1 GEARRAGRGG
11 GGGGAAGVARGAG
24 AGDDEELFRDV
35 AVLPRRILRRR
46 WRGRRGGDAA
56 GAAAAGR
63 VGGRL
68 PAGSRRRWPRR
79 RRRPDRAGG
88 ARHPRECAVGRGD
101 PAAGGPG
108 GRGTACPLAAPGAE
122 RCPRARGPPPRGR
135 QAAPASGVV
144 AALAAARRGRAAG
157 LRRRRGRRGRVRVGG
172 PRPRGRGAARRG
184 SRPGARSRRGRGR
197 GQEPRPLRS
206 AAHHHLDGLGFRHSD
221 RHHLLAD
228 LLGDLLRDLLGD
240 LVQLRGHHFADL
252 FADLL
257 RHLQINDHGNY
268 QNIDVDDDDHVK
280 PDDAHDVDPDDHP
293 HDHSDHQNHHKNDHP
308 DHFLNDL
315 PNDPNDSNDHPN
327 EHDATTPARRQ
338 RHRLWQP
345 HRRTPQP
352 AWPSRVR
359 CRGEDGDARSRQGP
373 HGRPLCPAAPG
384 GRAPRRA
391 SVPARGAPGGGQ
403 RRWRHCAAGGRFRRL
418 LGRGRDRDL
427 GPRRF
432 RAQDR
437 PGLRHDLRRQAPGEQ
452 LPHEL
457 HRDADPWRRGAAP
470 ARAAGGAISMD
481 AKTRDAI
488 IGGVVGGSVGVAG
501 LVAGLAAG
509 LTAHGKT
516 SAIATLT
523 TTLTS
528 PPAWATLTSTTQGA
542 VVLLGDAAARP
553 RQALDVRAVSAS
565 GPSAA
570 PAAAL
575 EPGQLPWTWLGIGA
589 ALVVVLSCVLLC
601 CLRRKGLAG
610 SAQGRC
616 RKQARSRAV
625 APLSPEGASHR
636 SSPGPPA
643 PPPPGL
649 GQEGLDDG
657 RAGEARQQS
666 TGRED
671 SRGGARKAWDRLF
684 EILDHDGDGRI
695 TQEDFARA
703 PIAAV
708 AVASA
713 LEGRQPLAARPAAAA
728 PWQQQSFGSSQPHQ
742 QSFGSVAPAPHWQ
755 GWPAPGPGRPPA
767 QLAVP
772 AHAGAPRPPPRGAG
786 MPAGPFGAPS
796 GVGPAPRHAGA
807 PTSPRRAGFRN

>member
-1 GEARRAGRGG
+1 MGG
-11 GGGGAAGVARGAG
+11 PSAPQ
-24 AGDDEELFRDV
+24 L
-35 AVLPRRILRRR
+35 
-46 WRGRRGGDAA
+46 
-56 GAAAAGR
+56 
-63 VGGRL
+63 
-68 PAGSRRRWPRR
+68 
-79 RRRPDRAGG
+79 
-88 ARHPRECAVGRGD
+88 
-101 PAAGGPG
+101 PAAGHLAVPVSQPVARLVAGSAAG
-108 GRGTACPLAAPGAE
+108 DTVLQVDDSAGFSVGDEIEISGLGASERRIVLGFGTIFVDRPLENNYPTSSTVTRTRGAE
-122 RCPRARGPPPRGR
+122 ELR
-135 QAAPASGVV
+135 Q
-144 AALAAARRGRAAG
+144 
-157 LRRRRGRRGRVRVGG
+157 
-172 PRPRGRGAARRG
+172 
-184 SRPGARSRRGRGR
+184 
-197 GQEPRPLRS
+197 
-206 AAHHHLDGLGFRHSD
+206 
-221 RHHLLAD
+221 
-228 LLGDLLRDLLGD
+228 
-240 LVQLRGHHFADL
+240 LVQ
-252 FADLL
+252 
-257 RHLQINDHGNY
+257 Q
-268 QNIDVDDDDHVK
+268 
-280 PDDAHDVDPDDHP
+280 
-293 HDHSDHQNHHKNDHP
+293 
-308 DHFLNDL
+308 
-315 PNDPNDSNDHPN
+315 
-327 EHDATTPARRQ
+327 
-338 RHRLWQP
+338 
-345 HRRTPQP
+345 
-352 AWPSRVR
+352 
-359 CRGEDGDARSRQGP
+359 
-373 HGRPLCPAAPG
+373 
-384 GRAPRRA
+384 
-391 SVPARGAPGGGQ
+391 
-403 RRWRHCAAGGRFRRL
+403 
-418 LGRGRDRDL
+418 
-427 GPRRF
+427 
-432 RAQDR
+432 
-437 PGLRHDLRRQAPGEQ
+437 
-452 LPHEL
+452 
-457 HRDADPWRRGAAP
+457 
-470 ARAAGGAISMD
+470 GAISMD